1 MAGMWELPALA
12 APPRVTPL
20 LRVRH
25 SITTTDYT
33 VSVYKRPRIA
43 ARNGRWVS
51 IRALSRL
58 PLTGLTRKV
67 LRGIDALI

>member
-1 MAGMWELPALA
+1 MAGMWELPSLP
-12 APPRVTPL
+12 APPDVSPL

-25 SITTTDYT
+25 SITVTDYT
-33 VSVYKRPRIA
+33 VSVYERPRMA
-43 ARNGRWVS
+43 ARHGRWVP
-51 IRALSRL
+51 IRTLSRL